1 LNNLSQEG
9 GLGIWRGDGKTKL
22 GKLGSDWARHATST
36 TKVQLWPIG
45 RSMQLEHEPGLEKQP
60 GAKAIA
66 LQELTR
72 NSENRQ
78 GRQLNPL
85 LSYRHGNGGGTY
97 NHIYLTLAEFYRLS
111 RLQSTNLFLELV
123 LDGLGHLHEC
133 FLDIR

>member
-1 LNNLSQEG
+1 
-9 GLGIWRGDGKTKL
+9 
-22 GKLGSDWARHATST
+22 
-36 TKVQLWPIG
+36 
-45 RSMQLEHEPGLEKQP
+45 MQLEHEPGLEKQP